1 MLNYTEFKRIVRKNA
16 LANPSLYSGRYT
28 CKSCKQAYREYLTD
42 MGCKTIQTK

>member
-1 MLNYTEFKRIVRKNA
+1 MLDYTEFKKVVRKNA

>member
-1 MLNYTEFKRIVRKNA
+1 MLNYTEFKRVVRKNA
-16 LANPSLYSGRYT
+16 LANPSLYSGRYA